1 MEVNEVSQQPKLQK
15 WIRINEVMSLTSL
28 SRPTIYRLMKS
39 GKFPKSVTIGSK
51 TIAWRE
57 SDLLAWQDG
66 KQPQQ
71 GGQK

>member
-1 MEVNEVSQQPKLQK
+1 MEANEVSQQPKLQK
-15 WIRINEVMSLTSL
+15 WIRIREVMSLTSL

-57 SDLLAWQDG
+57 GDLLAWQASKEPEQAG
-66 KQPQQ
+66 KQ
-71 GGQK
+71 

>member
-15 WIRINEVMSLTSL
+15 WIRIKEVMSLTSL

-57 SDLLAWQDG
+57 SDLIAWQASKG
-66 KQPQQ
+66 AAPEGQQ
-71 GGQK
+71 

>member
-1 MEVNEVSQQPKLQK
+1 MEANEVSQQPKLQK

-28 SRPTIYRLMKS
+28 SRPTIYRLMKA

-57 SDLLAWQDG
+57 SDLLAWQASKEPEQAG
-66 KQPQQ
+66 QQ
-71 GGQK
+71 

>member
-1 MEVNEVSQQPKLQK
+1 MEANEVNQQPKLHK
-15 WIRINEVMSLTSL
+15 WWRIKEVMTLTGL

-57 SDLLAWQDG
+57 TDLLAWQASKEPEQMG
-66 KQPQQ
+66 QQ
-71 GGQK
+71 

>member
-15 WIRINEVMSLTSL
+15 WIRIKEVMSLTSL

-57 SDLLAWQDG
+57 SDLLVWQASKEAAPEG
-66 KQPQQ
+66 QQ
-71 GGQK
+71 